1 MALRGNPV
9 PRSGERN
16 IYCSFYGDC
25 LDYAVSSLWQC
36 WSCHLCPLMQ
46 RSYEP
51 SRYDLAAADPEP
63 HYSLPM
69 QIMKGI
75 DRDTFG

>member
-9 PRSGERN
+9 PRPGERD
-16 IYCSFYGDC
+16 ILCRFYGDC
-25 LDYAVSSLWQC
+25 LDYVVSSSWQC

-46 RSYEP
+46 RSYSH

-63 HYSLPM
+63 DYSVPM
-69 QIMKGI
+69 QIMKSI
-75 DRDTFG
+75 ESDTFG